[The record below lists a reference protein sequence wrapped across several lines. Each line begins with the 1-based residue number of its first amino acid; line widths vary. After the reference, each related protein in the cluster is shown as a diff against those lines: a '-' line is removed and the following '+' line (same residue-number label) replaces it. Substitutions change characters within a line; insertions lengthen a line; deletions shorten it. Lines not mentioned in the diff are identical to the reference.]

1 MSDHDLLHTR
11 VLDGAPAATAWLDSA
26 GRPLS
31 QRELVERSGRLARRL
46 VDAGAGPGERV
57 ALFLE
62 RGADMAVAVLGVLR
76 AGAAFVPLGLQE
88 PAPRL
93 ARILADCAPVAV
105 LVHDATSARFGGGG
119 GVRTLGVNED
129 KDVDV
134 DVDVDEDE
142 DEDVVQEAG
151 APDDPAYVLYTS
163 GSSGTPKGVVVA
175 HRNLTPHLE
184 WLAERLPLGAG
195 DRLLQV
201 APYTFDASL
210 TDFFWPLGTGATVV
224 SIAEGD
230 HQDPPAIATALV
242 EHGITAVRLPPA
254 MLSLLL
260 DEPEFRKATALRYL
274 ISGGDRL
281 PTPVARRVVELLP
294 GVRLFNRYGPTEAAV
309 AVSYH
314 EFDATTDTGP
324 DVPIGRGVTGA
335 ELHVSPHG
343 ELLIGGACVARGY
356 LGDAALTEQRFVRLP
371 GLGRVFRSGDRVRT
385 TTAGALEFLGRDD
398 DQVQVNGHRV
408 EIGEVVSALRA
419 HPDVRDC
426 AVLPQGHALAGFVVA
441 APDRRSADGIHAHLR
456 GRLPGHMVP
465 NVIVF
470 VDRLPV
476 TERGKV
482 DLAALRDLH
491 AARTA
496 ADTVGTEGR
505 EGTVG
510 TSADRA
516 ATGDPVLEV
525 VRRVWSRLLG
535 GIDLREDDDFFER
548 GGHSLLAVQA
558 VGRIRAE
565 LGHRVPP
572 RIMFERTTLGEFA
585 EEVTR
590 IVAAAE
596 SR

>member
-11 VLDGAPAATAWLDSA
+11 VLHGAPPAATAWLDSA

-31 QRELVERSGRLARRL
+31 QQELVERSGRLARRL

-76 AGAAFVPLGLQE
+76 AGAAFVPLGLRE
-88 PAPRL
+88 PAARL
-93 ARILADCAPVAV
+93 ARILADCAPAAV
-105 LVHDATSARFGGGG
+105 LVHEATAARFGDGG
-119 GVRTLGVNED
+119 GVRTLEVDAEDDGVLESGPPAA
-129 KDVDV
+129 V
-134 DVDVDEDE
+134 
-142 DEDVVQEAG
+142 G

-163 GSSGTPKGVVVA
+163 GSSGVPKGVVVE
-175 HRNLTPHLE
+175 HRNLAPHLE
-184 WLAERLPLGAG
+184 WLAEQLPLGAG

-210 TDFFWPLGTGATVV
+210 TDFFWPLGAGATVV
-224 SIAEGD
+224 SLAEGD

-260 DEPEFRKATALRYL
+260 DEPEFRKATDLRYL

-281 PTPVARRVVELLP
+281 PTPVARRIAELLP

-314 EFDATTDTGP
+314 EFDAATDTGP
-324 DVPIGRGVTGA
+324 DVPIGHGVTGA
-335 ELHVSPHG
+335 ELRISPHG

-356 LGDAALTEQRFVRLP
+356 LGDAALTEERFVHLP

-385 TTAGALEFLGRDD
+385 TAAGALEFLGRDD

-408 EIGEVVSALRA
+408 EIGEVMSALRA
-419 HPDVRDC
+419 HPDVQDC
-426 AVLPQGHALAGFVVA
+426 AVLPQGHALTGFVVA

-470 VDRLPV
+470 VDRMPV

-482 DLAALRDLH
+482 DLAALRALH
-491 AARTA
+491 AARTTDGSA
-496 ADTVGTEGR
+496 TAHVADGPAPAE
-505 EGTVG
+505 
-510 TSADRA
+510 D
-516 ATGDPVLEV
+516 GDPVREV
-525 VRRVWSRLLG
+525 VRRVWSQLLG
-535 GIDLREDDDFFER
+535 GIELREDDDFFER

-558 VGRIRAE
+558 VGRIRKE

-572 RIMFERTTLGEFA
+572 RIMFEKTTLGEFA

-590 IVAAAE
+590 IVAAGG
-596 SR
+596 R

>member
-1 MSDHDLLHTR
+1 MSDHDLLYTR
-11 VLDGAPAATAWLDSA
+11 VLEGAPGTTAWIDSA

-31 QRELVERSGRLARRL
+31 HRELVERSGRLARRL

-93 ARILADCAPVAV
+93 ARILADCAPVVV
-105 LVHDATSARFGGGG
+105 LVHDATSARFGDGGR
-119 GVRTLGVNED
+119 VRTLGVDADEDGDENENED
-129 KDVDV
+129 GCNDGL
-134 DVDVDEDE
+134 
-142 DEDVVQEAG
+142 QEAGG

-163 GSSGTPKGVVVA
+163 GSSGTPKGVVVE

-210 TDFFWPLGTGATVV
+210 TDFFWPLGAGATVV
-224 SIAEGD
+224 SLAEGG
-230 HQDPPAIATALV
+230 HQDPLAIATALV

-281 PTPVARRVVELLP
+281 PTSVARRIVELLP

-314 EFDATTDTGP
+314 AFDVATDTGP
-324 DVPIGRGVTGA
+324 DVPIGVGVTGA

-356 LGDAALTEQRFVRLP
+356 LGDAALTEERFVRLP
-371 GLGRVFRSGDRVRT
+371 GLGRVFKSGDRVRT
-385 TTAGALEFLGRDD
+385 TTSGALEFLGRDD

-408 EIGEVVSALRA
+408 ELAEVVSALRA
-419 HPDVRDC
+419 HPDVQDC
-426 AVLPQGHALAGFVVA
+426 VVLPQDHALAGFVVA

-482 DLAALRDLH
+482 DLAALRALP
-491 AARTA
+491 AARIP
-496 ADTVGTEGR
+496 ADAEATEGTEGA
-505 EGTVG
+505 EAA
-510 TSADRA
+510 SADRA
-516 ATGDPVLEV
+516 EAGDPVLEV

-535 GIDLREDDDFFER
+535 GIELREDDDFFER

-558 VGRIRAE
+558 VGRIRKE
-565 LGHRVPP
+565 IGHRVPP
-572 RIMFERTTLGEFA
+572 RIMFEKTTLGGFA

-596 SR
+596 RR